1 MRQVSAGQFV
11 LIVENQRHEGLA
23 VDEALALIEK
33 ADGAALELYLIHRVA
48 EDGRLELFGMP
59 VASLSKRDC
68 MVFMRQQRDA
78 AEADY
83 QALSNYAAKSPPPCK
98 IEMQLAHAPTLQ
110 PQHLVLLIFPTACQS
125 AVGSWL
131 AAADFEP
138 GDTADGSPTVLTA
151 IESAIKQITLT
162 KYLQPAG

>member
-1 MRQVSAGQFV
+1 MRNVKSGQFV
-11 LIVENQRHEGLA
+11 IHSSGERHEGLA
-23 VDEALALIEK
+23 VDEALALVEN
-33 ADGAALELYLIHRVA
+33 ADGAALELYRIHRVA
-48 EDGRLELFGMP
+48 DDGRLELVGIS
-59 VASLSKRDC
+59 VEALKKRDC
-68 MVFMRQQRDA
+68 MVFMCQQRDA

-83 QALSNYAAKSPPPCK
+83 QALSGYAQKTPPPCK

-138 GDTADGSPTVLTA
+138 GDTADGSPAVLEA

-162 KYLQPAG
+162 KNLLPEN

>member
-1 MRQVSAGQFV
+1 MADIEAGQFV

-23 VDEALALIEK
+23 VDEALALMEK
-33 ADGAALELYLIHRVA
+33 ADGVALELYRIHRVA
-48 EDGRLELFGMP
+48 EDGRLELVGMA
-59 VASLSKRDC
+59 VEALTKRDC
-68 MVFMRQQRDA
+68 MVFMRQQREA

-83 QALSNYAAKSPPPCK
+83 QALSGYAVKTPPPCK

-138 GDTADGSPTVLTA
+138 GDTADGSPAVLKA

-162 KYLQPAG
+162 KYLRSAG